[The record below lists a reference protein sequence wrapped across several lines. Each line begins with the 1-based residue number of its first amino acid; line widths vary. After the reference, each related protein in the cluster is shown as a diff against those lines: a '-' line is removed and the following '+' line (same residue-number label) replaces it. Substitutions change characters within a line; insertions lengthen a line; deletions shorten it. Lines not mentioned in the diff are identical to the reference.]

1 MAADGGSADRAG
13 PLRLQRHKSPSSTRC
28 QPDQSGRRSLAVLSG
43 SAQDRSF
50 QCNWS
55 AGGMADRWTSDLS
68 GKKRCT
74 AFGAPLVL
82 GNRLV
87 LHHRVKGE
95 EIVEYITGQRRQR
108 SAVGDNRLRR
118 RHRTPETGSCHETF
132 SLQGDRRHSVVAV
145 FWPRVPDSD

>member
-1 MAADGGSADRAG
+1 MQLVCRRNGRQVD
-13 PLRLQRHKSPSSTRC
+13 LRS
-28 QPDQSGRRSLAVLSG
+28 V
-43 SAQDRSF
+43 
-50 QCNWS
+50 WE
-55 AGGMADRWTSDLS
+55 
-68 GKKRCT
+68 KRCT

-132 SLQGDRRHSVVAV
+132 S
-145 FWPRVPDSD
+145 